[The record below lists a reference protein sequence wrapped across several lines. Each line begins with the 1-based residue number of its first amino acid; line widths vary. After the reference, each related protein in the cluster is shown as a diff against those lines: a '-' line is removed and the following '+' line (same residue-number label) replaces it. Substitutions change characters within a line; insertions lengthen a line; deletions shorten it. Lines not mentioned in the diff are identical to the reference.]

1 MVTNEQKITALEW
14 GIEAL
19 ELRLRDSANNPN
31 PIIQLLRRDT
41 KEKIIILR
49 KMKTDLEANQNDIN
63 T

>member
-14 GIEAL
+14 GIAAL
-19 ELRLRDSANNPN
+19 ELRVKESANNPN
-31 PIIQLLRRDT
+31 STTQLIRRDT
-41 KEKIIILR
+41 KEQIIILR